1 MTENTGPT
9 FMDIDYVVAWT
20 TTDLTTVA
28 VDSKKTIWA
37 VREPDLEQS
46 RLITEILID

>member
-1 MTENTGPT
+1 MAENTGPT

-28 VDSKKTIWA
+28 VDSKKEAGQFENAISNNPVWS
-37 VREPDLEQS
+37 QKS
-46 RLITEILID
+46 W